1 MQMKDERV
9 AACDVDVLIVG
20 AGPVGLAAAIELAQ
34 RGATVRIVEAN
45 ARVGNAPRAKTTNVR
60 SCEHLRRWGLID
72 AFRAKAP
79 FGVDYPSTVCFATRL
94 AGRSITTFENAFYCR
109 PGQNPLY
116 AEHAQWIPQYKLE
129 EVLRDHV
136 LAQPGVRLSFD
147 TRLESFTQDSDDVS
161 AVLDGDGG
169 AESVR
174 ARYLIGADGARSTV
188 RRLLGIRMEG
198 SGGLSRNRMIV
209 FRQPGLETMH
219 GLPKA
224 VMYWLVNAD
233 SPAVMGPLDT
243 GDRWYIG
250 GAVSALTEDPV
261 RFIRGATGLD
271 ISPEILS
278 VDDWEAH
285 QLLAERY
292 REGRVLLAGDACHL
306 HPPYGGYGMNLG
318 IGDAV
323 DLGWKLAATMQ
334 GWGGDGLLDSY
345 EQERRPVHRRVIDEA
360 VLNHATRT
368 SNLCLPDIE
377 ADGSAGDAAREAVA
391 AQVRTA
397 KAREFDS
404 LGVVLGY
411 RYTES
416 PLIDYSTGAMAD
428 CHPRAFV
435 PSASPGC
442 RAPHAWLAQGTGRG
456 ASLYDRFGGGFTLL
470 VLDDSADGAG
480 SLEAA
485 AARLGCP
492 LTIVRLNNPHVRA
505 LYDARYALIRP
516 DQHVAWRG
524 DALPAAP
531 DALLRRVTGHR
542 RPRPRQ

>member
-1 MQMKDERV
+1 MQMKDKRV
-9 AACDVDVLIVG
+9 AACEVDVLIVG
-20 AGPVGLAAAIELAQ
+20 AGPVGLAAAIELGQ
-34 RGATVRIVEAN
+34 RGAKVRIVEAN

-60 SCEHLRRWGLID
+60 TCEHLRRWGLID
-72 AFRAKAP
+72 ALRAKAP

-94 AGRSITTFENAFYCR
+94 AGRPITAFENAFYCR

-129 EVLRDHV
+129 EVLQDHV
-136 LAQPGVRLSFD
+136 LAQPGVRLSFG
-147 TRLESFTQDSDDVS
+147 TRLEAFTHDIDGVT
-161 AVLDGDGG
+161 AVLEGDSG

-209 FRQPGLETMH
+209 FRQPGLEAMH
-219 GLPKA
+219 GLPRA

-250 GAVSALTEDPV
+250 GPVSALTEDPV

-292 REGRVLLAGDACHL
+292 REGRVFLAGDACHL

-323 DLGWKLAATMQ
+323 DLGWKLAATLQ
-334 GWGGDGLLDSY
+334 GWGGDGLMDSY
-345 EQERRPVHRRVIDEA
+345 ERERRPVHRRVVDEA

-368 SNLCLPDIE
+368 TNLCVPDIE
-377 ADGSAGDAAREAVA
+377 TDGPAGDAAREAVA
-391 AQVRTA
+391 AQVCAA

-411 RYTES
+411 RYTDS
-416 PLIDYSTGAMAD
+416 PLIEDGTGNGAD
-428 CHPRAFV
+428 CHPGDFV
-435 PSASPGC
+435 PSAAPGC
-442 RAPHAWLAQGTGRG
+442 RAPHAWLAEGTGSG
-456 ASLYDRFGGGFTLL
+456 ASLYDTFGGGFTLL
-470 VLDDSADGAG
+470 VLDDSADTAAA
-480 SLEAA
+480 LEAA
-485 AARLGCP
+485 AARQGCP
-492 LTIVRLNNPHVRA
+492 LTIVRLDNPHVRA
-505 LYDARYALIRP
+505 LYGARYALIRP
-516 DQHVAWRG
+516 DQHVAWRA
-524 DALPAAP
+524 DAPPP
-531 DALLRRVTGHR
+531 DPEALLRRVTGHG
-542 RPRPRQ
+542 

>member
-9 AACDVDVLIVG
+9 ARCDVDVLIVG
-20 AGPVGLAAAIELAQ
+20 AGPVGLAAAIELSL
-34 RGATVRIVEAN
+34 RGVTVRLVEAN
-45 ARVGNAPRAKTTNVR
+45 SRVGNAPRAKTTNVR
-60 SCEHLRRWGLID
+60 TCEHLRRWGLID

-94 AGRSITTFENAFYCR
+94 TGRPIAAFENAFYCR

-129 EVLRDHV
+129 EVLKDHV
-136 LAQPGVRLSFD
+136 LAQPGVMLSFD
-147 TRLESFTQDSDDVS
+147 TRLEGFTQDADSVT
-161 AVLDGDGG
+161 AVLEGADGV
-169 AESVR
+169 ASVR

-209 FRQPGLETMH
+209 FRAPGLEAMH
-219 GLPKA
+219 NLPKA
-224 VMYWLVNAD
+224 VMYWLVNAE

-250 GAVSALTEDPV
+250 GAVSKQTEDPV
-261 RFIRGATGLD
+261 QFIRSATGLD

-292 REGRVLLAGDACHL
+292 RDGRVLLAGDACHL

-334 GWGGDGLLDSY
+334 GWGEDGLLESY
-345 EQERRPVHRRVIDEA
+345 ERERRPVHRRVIDEA

-368 SNLCLPDIE
+368 ATLCVPDIE
-377 ADGSAGDAAREAVA
+377 AEGPAGDAAREAVA
-391 AQVRTA
+391 AKVCTA

-416 PLIDYSTGAMAD
+416 PLIDYGTEAGAD
-428 CHPRAFV
+428 CHPSAFA

-442 RAPHAWLAQGTGRG
+442 RAPHAWLAQGTGNG
-456 ASLYDRFGGGFTLL
+456 ASLYDAFGNGFTLL
-470 VLDDSADGAG
+470 VLADGADG
-480 SLEAA
+480 DAGVDALETAA
-485 AARLGCP
+485 AGLGCP
-492 LTIVRLNNPHVRA
+492 LKIVRLNNPSLRA

-516 DQHVAWRG
+516 DQHVAWR
-524 DALPAAP
+524 AQRPPLEPE
-531 DALLRRVTGHR
+531 ALLRKVTGHG
-542 RPRPRQ
+542 

>member
-1 MQMKDERV
+1 MQVKEEGV

-20 AGPVGLAAAIELAQ
+20 AGPVGLAAAVELGQ

-45 ARVGNAPRAKTTNVR
+45 SRVGDAPRAKTTNVR
-60 SCEHLRRWGLID
+60 TCEHLRRWGLID

-94 AGRSITTFENAFYCR
+94 TGRPIAAFENAFYCR
-109 PGQNPLY
+109 PGRNPLY

-129 EVLRDHV
+129 EVLQDHV
-136 LAQPGVRLSFD
+136 LVQPGVTLSFD
-147 TRLESFTQDSDDVS
+147 TRLESLSQDARGVTATLEAASGVQT
-161 AVLDGDGG
+161 
-169 AESVR
+169 VR
-174 ARYLIGADGARSTV
+174 ARYVIGADGARSTV
-188 RRLLGIRMEG
+188 RQLLGIRMEG
-198 SGGLSRNRMIV
+198 AGGLSRNRLIV
-209 FRQPGLETMH
+209 FRQPGLEAMH

-233 SPAVMGPLDT
+233 APAVMGPLDT

-250 GAVSALTEDPV
+250 GPVSPLTEDPV
-261 RFIRGATGLD
+261 RFIQGATGLE
-271 ISPEILS
+271 IAPEILS

-285 QLLAERY
+285 QLLAGRY
-292 REGRVLLAGDACHL
+292 RDGRVFLAGDACHL

-334 GWGGDGLLDSY
+334 GWGGAGLLDSY
-345 EQERRPVHRRVIDEA
+345 ESERRPVHRRVIDEA

-368 SNLCLPDIE
+368 GNLCVPDIE
-377 ADGSAGDAAREAVA
+377 ADGPAGDAARESVA

-411 RYTES
+411 RYTDS
-416 PLIDYSTGAMAD
+416 PLIDYGREMAGD
-428 CHPRAFV
+428 CHPSAFV
-435 PSASPGC
+435 PSASPGF
-442 RAPHAWLAQGTGRG
+442 RAPHAWLGEGTGIG
-456 ASLYDRFGGGFTLL
+456 ASLYDTFGGGFTLL
-470 VLDDSADGAG
+470 VLGDAADGGAG
-480 SLEAA
+480 LEAA

-492 LTIVRLNNPHVRA
+492 LTVVRVNASGVRD
-505 LYDARYALIRP
+505 LYDADYALIRP
-516 DQHVAWRG
+516 DQHVAWRA
-524 DALPAAP
+524 DAPPSDP

-542 RPRPRQ
+542 